1 MAQVQKLRRF
11 HRRSGIVQEAEG
23 KPAST
28 KFSVYSYLIDDDYFQ
43 RKCSSTAASA
53 FRFSYIRVGRRPTKA
68 RYLYVSAIILSGE
81 ARAYPMSS
89 LSRE

>member
-43 RKCSSTAASA
+43 RKCSTTAASA
-53 FRFSYIRVGRRPTKA
+53 F
-68 RYLYVSAIILSGE
+68 
-81 ARAYPMSS
+81 
-89 LSRE
+89 